1 MLQSIGDGLTQLI
14 TWLGNVVTAVVGESG
29 ALTALLPVFT
39 LGIAATIVMFG
50 IRVLRG
56 FTWGA

>member
-1 MLQSIGDGLTQLI
+1 MLEAIGTALTQMI

-29 ALTALLPVFT
+29 ALAALLPVFA
-39 LGIAATIVMFG
+39 LGIAGTVVMFG